1 MAAYLAFEQ
10 VTVANTSIGF
20 TGSKITP
27 TGLPMAT
34 SASCR
39 LETAEI
45 RYTIDG
51 TVPTTTVGTLLE
63 IGDVL
68 TLNGHDVLAQFRAI
82 RTGST
87 SGVLD
92 CTYSA

>member
-1 MAAYLAFEQ
+1 MAAYVGFEQ
-10 VTVANTSIGF
+10 LTVAASSIGF
-20 TGSKITP
+20 TTGKITP

-34 SASCR
+34 SVSAR
-39 LETAEI
+39 LETAQI

-51 TVPTTTVGTLLE
+51 TVPTTSVGTLLE

-68 TLNGHDVLAQFRAI
+68 TLTGHDVLMQFRAI
-82 RTGST
+82 RTGAV

-92 CTYSA
+92 STFSA